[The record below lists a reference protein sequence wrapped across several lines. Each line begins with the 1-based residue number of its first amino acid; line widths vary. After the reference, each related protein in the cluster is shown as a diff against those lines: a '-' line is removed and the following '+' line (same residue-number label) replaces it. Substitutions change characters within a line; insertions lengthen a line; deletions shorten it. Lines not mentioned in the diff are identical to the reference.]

1 METMNMPRRLEAD
14 LCVIGGGSAGLS
26 VAAGAS
32 QLGAKT
38 VLIEA
43 GKMGGDCLNYGCVP
57 SKSML
62 AAAHAADL
70 IRHAGRFGVN
80 GHEPDIDFG
89 RVHDHVHEVI
99 ASIEPLDSQERFE
112 GLGVTVLRAHAS
124 FCAPDEIEAGDAR
137 VRARRFV
144 LATGSSPVVPP
155 IPGLDQVPFQTNET
169 IFDNRAAPAHL
180 IVIGG
185 GPIGCELAQAHRRLG
200 SSVTILSRGP
210 ILPKDDAEL
219 TGVVRARLEAE
230 GVAIRERA
238 QVRAVERAGN
248 GVAVVWGADGQAER
262 IEGSDL
268 LVAAGRAPTVNGL
281 NLELAGVAFDERGI
295 QVDRRLRTTNRR
307 IFAIGDAI
315 GGYQFTHVGNYH
327 AGIVIRNALFRL
339 PAKVDYRALPWVTY
353 TDPELAHVGLTE
365 QQARKEGHAIE
376 VLRWPFE
383 ENDRARAERQTSGL
397 VKAVVGKRGRILGA
411 SIVGAHAG
419 ELILPWVL
427 AIQQGLKISALANVI
442 VPYPTLSEASKR
454 AAGSYYTPKLFSPR
468 TRWLV
473 RLLGRLG

>member
-1 METMNMPRRLEAD
+1 MPRRLEAD
-14 LCVIGGGSAGLS
+14 ICVVGGGSAGLS

-32 QLGAKT
+32 QMGAKT

-57 SKSML
+57 SKSIL
-62 AAAHAADL
+62 AAAHAAHTV
-70 IRHAGRFGVN
+70 RHAGRFGVN
-80 GHEPDIDFG
+80 GHAPSIDFG

-99 ASIEPLDSQERFE
+99 AAIAPLDSQERFE
-112 GLGVTVLRAHAS
+112 GLGVTVIRAHAR
-124 FCAPDEIEAGDAR
+124 FCAKDEIEAGDAR
-137 VRARRFV
+137 IRARRFV
-144 LATGSSPVVPP
+144 LATGSRPVAPA
-155 IPGLDQVPFQTNET
+155 IPGLDRTPFQTNET
-169 IFDNRAAPAHL
+169 IFDNRVAPDHL

-200 SSVTILSRGP
+200 SAVTVLDMGP
-210 ILPKDDAEL
+210 ILPKDDPEL
-219 TGVVRARLEAE
+219 TGVVRRHLEAD
-230 GVAIRERA
+230 GIVLRERV
-238 QVRAVERAGN
+238 QVQAVERAGN
-248 GVAVVWGADGQAER
+248 GVAVLLSPQGDGGALR

-268 LVAAGRAPTVNGL
+268 LVAAGRAPQVEGM
-281 NLELAGVAFDERGI
+281 NLDLAGVRYDRHGI
-295 QVDRRLRTTNRR
+295 EVDARLRTTNRK

-353 TDPELAHVGLTE
+353 TDPELAHVGLTQAQATE
-365 QQARKEGHAIE
+365 QGHAVE

-383 ENDRARAERQTSGL
+383 DNDRARAERQTGGL
-397 VKAVVGKRGRILGA
+397 IKAIVGKGGRILGA

-427 AIQQGLKISALANVI
+427 AIRQKLKIAALADVI
-442 VPYPTLSEASKR
+442 VPYPTRGEVSKR
-454 AAGSYYTPKLFSPR
+454 AAASYYTARLFAPK

-473 RLLGRLG
+473 RQLARLG

>member
-1 METMNMPRRLEAD
+1 MPTRLEAD
-14 LCVIGGGSAGLS
+14 LCVIGAGSAGLS

-32 QLGAKT
+32 QMGART
-38 VLIEA
+38 VLVEA
-43 GKMGGDCLNYGCVP
+43 RKMGGDCLNYGCVP
-57 SKSML
+57 SKAML
-62 AAAHAADL
+62 AAGHAAHVV
-70 IRHAGRFGVN
+70 RHAGKFGVN

-112 GLGVTVLRAHAS
+112 GLGVTVIRAHAS

-144 LATGSSPVVPP
+144 LATGSGPVAPP
-155 IPGLDQVPFQTNET
+155 IPGLDQVPYLTNET
-169 IFDNRAAPAHL
+169 IFDQRAAPSHL
-180 IVIGG
+180 VVIGG
-185 GPIGCELAQAHRRLG
+185 GPIGSELGQAHRRLG
-200 SSVTILSRGP
+200 SAVTILSTGV
-210 ILPKDDAEL
+210 ILPKDDPEL
-219 TGVVRARLEAE
+219 TRVVRDQLEAD
-230 GVAIRERA
+230 GIVIHERV
-238 QVRAVERAGN
+238 QVQAVERAGN
-248 GVAVVWGADGQAER
+248 GVAVLCGTDGRTER

-268 LVAAGRAPTVNGL
+268 LVAAGRAAQVEGL
-281 NLELAGVAFDERGI
+281 NLELAGVEFDRRGI
-295 QVDRRLRTTNRR
+295 KVDARLRTTNKK

-315 GGYQFTHVGNYH
+315 GGYQFTHVGSYH

-365 QQARKEGHAIE
+365 QQAREQGHAVE

-383 ENDRARAERQTSGL
+383 DNDRARTERQTSGL
-397 VKAVVGKRGRILGA
+397 IKVSVGKRGRILGA

-427 AIQQGLKISALANVI
+427 AIGQGLKIGALANAI
-442 VPYPTLSEASKR
+442 VPYPTLGEVSKR
-454 AAGSYYTPKLFSPR
+454 AAGSYYTAKLFSPK

-473 RLLGRLG
+473 RQLQRLG

>member
-1 METMNMPRRLEAD
+1 MARTLEAD
-14 LCVIGGGSAGLS
+14 LCVVGGGSAGLS

-32 QLGAKT
+32 QMGART

-57 SKSML
+57 SKALL
-62 AAAHAADL
+62 AAAHAAQGVRD
-70 IRHAGRFGVN
+70 AGRFGVN
-80 GHEPDIDFG
+80 GHAPRIDFG

-99 ASIEPLDSQERFE
+99 AAIAPLDSQERFE
-112 GLGVTVLRAHAS
+112 GLGVSVLRAHAS

-144 LATGSSPVVPP
+144 LATGSRPVALP
-155 IPGLDQVPFQTNET
+155 IPGLDRTPYQTNET
-169 IFDNRAAPAHL
+169 IFANRTAPDHL

-200 SSVTILSRGP
+200 AAVTVLDMGP
-210 ILPKDDAEL
+210 ILPKDDPEL
-219 TGVVRARLEAE
+219 TAVLREQLSAE
-230 GVAIRERA
+230 GIVLRERV
-238 QVRAVERAGN
+238 QVQAVERAGN
-248 GVAVVWGADGQAER
+248 GVAVVLAGPGAGER

-268 LVAAGRAPTVNGL
+268 LVAAGRAPAVEGM
-281 NLELAGVAFDERGI
+281 NLELAGVDYDRHGI
-295 QVDRRLRTTNRR
+295 KVDSRLRTSNKK

-315 GGYQFTHVGNYH
+315 GGYQFTHVGSYH

-353 TDPELAHVGLTE
+353 TDPELAHVGLSE
-365 QQARKEGHAIE
+365 AQAREHGEAVE
-376 VLRWPFE
+376 VLRWPFA
-383 ENDRARAERQTSGL
+383 ENDRAQAERATAGL
-397 VKAVVGKRGRILGA
+397 IKACVGKGGRILGA

-427 AIQQGLKISALANVI
+427 AIRRKLKIGALADLI
-442 VPYPTLSEASKR
+442 VPYPTRGEVSKR
-454 AAGSYYTPKLFSPR
+454 AASSYYSPKLFSPR

-473 RLLGRLG
+473 RQLARLG